1 MPDEMTLQSVPGF
14 DTFLEHE
21 KKTLWVFS
29 HIGIIPKIDLVY
41 SVKLNKNAW
50 SYLL

>member
-29 HIGIIPKIDLVY
+29 HIGIIPKNLE
-41 SVKLNKNAW
+41 SFE
-50 SYLL
+50 SFQ

>member
-21 KKTLWVFS
+21 KKNFV
-29 HIGIIPKIDLVY
+29 G
-41 SVKLNKNAW
+41 
-50 SYLL
+50 LLTYRYNSKKFGKF

>member
-21 KKTLWVFS
+21 KKKTLWVFS
-29 HIGIIPKIDLVY
+29 HIGIIPKNLE
-41 SVKLNKNAW
+41 SFE
-50 SYLL
+50 SFQ